1 VPARKFQ
8 LPAEKLQ
15 IACTDKVLFNV
26 TSRDLTYGFGL
37 FRNDHSMLFQM
48 QIVPGHINDILW
60 QFDKPGAS
68 TSLTL
73 CDLCAS

>member
-1 VPARKFQ
+1 
-8 LPAEKLQ
+8 
-15 IACTDKVLFNV
+15 
-26 TSRDLTYGFGL
+26 
-37 FRNDHSMLFQM
+37 MLFQM